1 MSLTINILYTGKN
14 GNARKFAEEMTE
26 SGIVNRLRAAKGNL
40 RYEYYFPMQD
50 KESVLLIDEWENE
63 EALNF
68 HHKSTMMKEIA
79 NLREKYKLT
88 MKVQKYRKID

>member
-1 MSLTINILYTGKN
+1 MSLTINILYTGKD
-14 GNARKFAEEMTE
+14 GDARKFAEEMTE
-26 SGIVNRLRAAKGNL
+26 SGVVNRVRDEKGNL